1 MCEWNEEWRDEP
13 ALRLPGNSGLS
24 LGVVAKGKR
33 RWILET
39 HGPGV

>member
-24 LGVVAKGKR
+24 LGVVGKGKR